1 MDVSY
6 INPFIIATKTC
17 FSTMMS
23 IDIHSEN
30 PSLKRHPYP
39 TYDISGVIG
48 LSGNAQGSISL
59 SFPRTDAENFVK
71 MMLSNTPTLS
81 EEEMTDGI
89 GEIVNIIA
97 GNAKQHLTNFDLS
110 ISLPNVIIGKRHT
123 LAGQSGSPTIV
134 VPFSSDGGKFA
145 MEVSLKTR

>member
-6 INPFIIATKTC
+6 INPFIIATNAC
-17 FSTMMS
+17 FKTMMS
-23 IDIHSEN
+23 IEIHSGD

-48 LSGNAQGSISL
+48 LSGQAQGSISL
-59 SFPRTDAENFVK
+59 SFPRPDAENFVK
-71 MMLSNTPTLS
+71 LMLGNPPTLS
-81 EEEMTDGI
+81 EEEMADGI

-97 GNAKQHLTNFDLS
+97 GNAKQHLTNFNLS
-110 ISLPNVIIGKRHT
+110 ISLPNVIIGKKHT

-134 VPFSSDGGKFA
+134 VPYTSESGKFA

>member
-6 INPFIIATKTC
+6 INPFIIATNTC
-17 FSTMMS
+17 FTTMMS
-23 IDIHSEN
+23 IEIHAEA

-48 LSGNAQGSISL
+48 LSGDAQGSISL
-59 SFPRTDAENFVK
+59 SFPRADAESFVK
-71 MMLSNTPTLS
+71 LMLGSPAMVS
-81 EEEMTDGI
+81 EPEMIDGI

-97 GNAKQHLTNFDLS
+97 GNAKQHLTNFNLS
-110 ISLPNVIIGKRHT
+110 ISLPNVIIGKKHT

-134 VPFSSDGGKFA
+134 VPYSSDSGKFA

>member
-6 INPFIIATKTC
+6 INPFIIATRSC
-17 FSTMMS
+17 FTTMISTEVHPG
-23 IDIHSEN
+23 D

-48 LSGNAQGSISL
+48 LSGDAQGSISL
-59 SFPRTDAENFVK
+59 SFPLADAENIVK
-71 MMLSNTPTLS
+71 QILNNPPTLS
-81 EEEMTDGI
+81 EAEMCDGI

-97 GNAKQHLTNFDLS
+97 GNAKQHLTNFNLS
-110 ISLPNVIIGKRHT
+110 ISLPNVIIGKKHS

-134 VPFSSDGGKFA
+134 VPFSGDCGKFA